1 MKVKTLQSA
10 DTWIGVPLCAV
21 LTLFRRIV
29 SARPFNWADPPR
41 SLVVVKLAEQ
51 GSTVLAYP
59 ALKRAVEICGRENV
73 YFVCVEEN
81 RFILDVMDVIPKSNV
96 LTISTRSI
104 PLLIRSTLSVLRAL
118 RERQLDAAIDMEF
131 LSRASAA
138 VTFLT
143 GASRRVGF
151 HAYFGGGLWR
161 GDLMTHRLV
170 YNPHLHTSDAFLTL
184 IEAAPLDPSNFPML
198 PLQPGGGSE
207 EPPRF
212 EPSDAELSEAR
223 RKLAEKTKTAEP
235 AHEWILIN
243 ANAAD
248 LLPLRRWPEARYVEL
263 ARRLLAQFPEVCVA
277 FTGAAHEA
285 RSSSLLVSQ
294 VDSPRCVSVAGE
306 TTLRELLALYS
317 LSEVLVTNDS
327 GPAHFAAMTPIR
339 TVTLFG
345 PESPRL
351 FAARTPRNK
360 VLWAGIACSP
370 CVSAYNNRQSACRDN
385 ACMQAIEVEQVFANV
400 CEAYQG
406 KRSG

>member
-1 MKVKTLQSA
+1 L
-10 DTWIGVPLCAV
+10 
-21 LTLFRRIV
+21 LTLFRRLLPTH
-29 SARPFNWADPPR
+29 SFNSGER
-41 SLVVVKLAEQ
+41 LQSLVVVKLAEQ

-59 ALKRAVEICGRENV
+59 ALKRAVDICGRDNV

-81 RFILDVMDVIPKSNV
+81 RFIVDVMDIIPKANV
-96 LTISTRSI
+96 LTISVRTVPS
-104 PLLIRSTLSVLRAL
+104 LIRSTFSVLNDL
-118 RERQLDAAIDMEF
+118 RKRRVDAAIDMEF

-138 VTFLT
+138 ITFLT
-143 GASRRVGF
+143 GARRRVGF

-184 IEAAPLDPSNFPML
+184 VEAAQLDPSNLPTL
-198 PLQPGGGSE
+198 PLRPVSPS

-212 EPSDAELSEAR
+212 QPSTAEVSEVR
-223 RKLAEKTKTAEP
+223 RKLAEKTNTTAP
-235 AHEWILIN
+235 WILIN

-248 LLPLRRWPEARYVEL
+248 LLPLRRWPEGRYVEL
-263 ARRLLAQFPEVCVA
+263 ARRLLAQFPEICIA
-277 FTGAAHEA
+277 FTGASHEVK
-285 RSSSLLVSQ
+285 SSSLLVSQ
-294 VDSPRCVSVAGE
+294 VDSPRCVSIAGE

-327 GPAHFAAMTPIR
+327 GPAHFAALTPIR

-360 VLWAGIACSP
+360 TLWAEIACSP
-370 CVSAYNNRQSACRDN
+370 CVSAYNNRQSACQN
-385 ACMQAIEVEQVFANV
+385 NLCMQAIEVEQVFSSV

-406 KRSG
+406 KRSIN

>member
-1 MKVKTLQSA
+1 MKVRTLQRA
-10 DTWIGVPLCAV
+10 DMWIGVPLCAL
-21 LTLFRRIV
+21 LTLFRRLLP
-29 SARPFNWADPPR
+29 ARSFDSGVR
-41 SLVVVKLAEQ
+41 LQSLVVIKLAEQ

-59 ALKRAVEICGRENV
+59 ALKRAIDICGRDNV

-81 RFILDVMDVIPKSNV
+81 RFIVDVMDIIPKTNV
-96 LTISTRSI
+96 LTISVRTI
-104 PLLIRSTLSVLRAL
+104 PALIRSTLSVLSGL
-118 RERQLDAAIDMEF
+118 RKRRVDAAIDMEF

-138 VTFLT
+138 TTFLI
-143 GASRRVGF
+143 GARRRVGF

-184 IEAAPLDPSNFPML
+184 VEAAQIDPSNLPTL
-198 PLQPGGGSE
+198 PLRPVSPS

-212 EPSDAELSEAR
+212 QPSTAEVSEVR
-223 RKLAEKTKTAEP
+223 RKLTEKTNTTAP
-235 AHEWILIN
+235 WILIN

-248 LLPLRRWPEARYVEL
+248 LLPLRRWPEGRYVEL
-263 ARRLLAQFPEVCVA
+263 ARRLLAQFPEICIA
-277 FTGAAHEA
+277 FTGAPHEA
-285 RSSSLLVSQ
+285 KSSSLLVSQ
-294 VDSPRCVSVAGE
+294 VDSPRCVSIAGE

-327 GPAHFAAMTPIR
+327 GPAHFAALTPIR

-360 VLWAGIACSP
+360 ALWAEIACSP
-370 CVSAYNNRQSACRDN
+370 CVSAYNNRQSACQN
-385 ACMQAIEVEQVFANV
+385 NVCMQAIEVEQVFSSV

-406 KRSG
+406 KRSIH